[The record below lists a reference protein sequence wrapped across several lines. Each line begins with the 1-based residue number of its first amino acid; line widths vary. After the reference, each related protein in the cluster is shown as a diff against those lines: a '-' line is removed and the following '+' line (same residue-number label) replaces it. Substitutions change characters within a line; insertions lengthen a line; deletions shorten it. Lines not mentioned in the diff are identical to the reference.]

1 MIADT
6 RFARRNTLAGALVTA
21 SLVLGGAAHA
31 EAPLEICNRTELP
44 TDCMVGLEAGGVV
57 KVSGSYRIDAGQCKE
72 FADIEGSM
80 YYHCVQKQFNPE
92 ANRWLE
98 TGRWEGEQT
107 FCVPQ
112 YQKSFSLAQVERI
125 TKDCEAHG
133 YTSLGFEKE
142 DMSGND
148 IIEIDLEG

>member
-1 MIADT
+1 MI
-6 RFARRNTLAGALVTA
+6 FEIQSARCGALAAGILAASLAVAGAA
-21 SLVLGGAAHA
+21 RAD
-31 EAPLEICNRTELP
+31 APIEICNRTELP
-44 TDCMVGLEAGGVV
+44 TDCMVGFEEGGVV
-57 KVSGSYRIDAGQCKE
+57 KVSGSHRIDAGQCRE
-72 FADIEGSM
+72 YPEMQGAI
-80 YYHCVQKQFNPE
+80 YYHCVQKQFNEE

-98 TGRWEGEQT
+98 MGRWEGDQT

-142 DMSGND
+142 EVSGDD